1 MPGGAL
7 PTNQWPAALAPNGRI
22 LGYNLHQLDEK
33 ALLHAGGEAALYALG
48 TSATDYHLERDALI
62 LVHGLQ
68 PAPGELEDLG
78 RALWTDDRFQIYYL
92 CFDDWHRR
100 ASRNGVDFARELRG
114 LAAISEGARR
124 STTIIAHSLG
134 GIIARRAVNVLS
146 QSPALPFARL
156 RVIAID
162 TPWHGY
168 NGPSDAPPDRIFM
181 NLARPF
187 IPDGLEDMRA
197 QSALFVGDAEAT
209 AAIDRVGLCR
219 APLHDAISLHLV
231 FAEEGEDVFDYSEG
245 PIAPLAA
252 HLEALYRTETP
263 LPISDNPR
271 LRNFWH
277 AIVSSEQYFAF
288 QDHLRGLADAAKL
301 DINGV
306 DTALRRFYPRF
317 AGSHVSV
324 ISMAPGEPRFIDY
337 LKQQL
342 LR

>member
-1 MPGGAL
+1 MPSGPL
-7 PTNQWPAALAPNGRI
+7 PRNQWHAAQAPNGRI
-22 LGYNLHQLDEK
+22 LGYDLHQLDEK
-33 ALLHAGGEAALYALG
+33 TLLHAGGEAALYALG
-48 TSATDYHLERDALI
+48 TSESDYHFDRDAI
-62 LVHGLQ
+62 VLVHGMQ
-68 PAPGELEDLG
+68 PAPGELEDLA
-78 RALWTDDRFQIYYL
+78 RALFIDDRFQIYYL

-100 ASRNGVDFARELRG
+100 ATRNGVDFASELRG

-124 STTIIAHSLG
+124 STTILAHSLG
-134 GIIARRAVNVLS
+134 GIITRRAVNVLS
-146 QSPALPFARL
+146 QSPPLPFGKL

-197 QSALFVGDAEAT
+197 QSAMFVGDDEAD
-209 AAIDRVGLCR
+209 AQFDRIGLLQ

-231 FAEEGEDVFDYSEG
+231 FAEEGEDVFDYTEG

-252 HLEALYRTETP
+252 HLEALYRSETP
-263 LPISDNPR
+263 LPVSDNPR

-288 QDHLRGLADAAKL
+288 QDHLRGLADSAKL
-301 DINGV
+301 DANAV
-306 DTALRRFYPRF
+306 DAALRRFYPRF
-317 AGSHVSV
+317 AGSHAGV

-337 LKQQL
+337 LKQL